1 MEPTPVVYIR
11 FQYYNGYSFYFRA
24 FLASEVRSLSI
35 NRRYFLGHLAVLVCI
50 LIWGLTF
57 VSTKIL
63 LEDLTPLEILFSRF
77 VLGYVALFII
87 YPRRLK
93 TNSLKE
99 ELFLMAAGISGVT
112 LYFLLEN
119 IALTYTFASNVG
131 VLVATAPLFTAILAH
146 FLLEGEKLYGR
157 FVVGFIIAFT
167 GISLI
172 AFNGSF
178 VLKLNPLGDF
188 LATSAAAVWAVY
200 SILMRK
206 ISEFGH
212 NNIGCTRKVFMYGLI
227 FMLPAFFFL
236 EYQVEFSRFAKPTNL
251 FNILFLGLGASALC
265 FACWNYAVGVL
276 GAVKTSFYIYAQPVV
291 TVAASALILR
301 ENITLIAG
309 AGTLLTLAGLYISE
323 QKPRNKPDT
332 AFQNHKPRSVSK

>member
-1 MEPTPVVYIR
+1 M
-11 FQYYNGYSFYFRA
+11 S
-24 FLASEVRSLSI
+24 
-35 NRRYFLGHLAVLVCI
+35 
-50 LIWGLTF
+50 TF
-57 VSTKIL
+57 VFSTIMKTVFI
-63 LEDLTPLEILFSRF
+63 
-77 VLGYVALFII
+77 LGYMALLVI

-99 ELFLMAAGISGVT
+99 ELFLMAAGITGVT

-146 FLLEGEKLYGR
+146 FLLQGEKLHSR
-157 FVVGFIIAFT
+157 FVVGFIVAIM

-172 AFNGSF
+172 TFNGSF
-178 VLKLNPLGDF
+178 VLKLNPFGDF

-200 SILMRK
+200 SVLMRK

-212 NNIGCTRKVFMYGLI
+212 NNIGCTRKVFMYGLV
-227 FMLPAFFFL
+227 FMLPALFFI
-236 EYQVEFSRFAKPTNL
+236 EHQMEFSRFARPANL

-265 FACWNYAVGVL
+265 FACWNWAVGIL

-291 TVAASALILR
+291 TVVASALILR
-301 ENITLIAG
+301 EQITLIAG

-323 QKPRNKPDT
+323 QSPKEEPVT
-332 AFQNHKPRSVSK
+332 AEQNHKPGPSGEDA